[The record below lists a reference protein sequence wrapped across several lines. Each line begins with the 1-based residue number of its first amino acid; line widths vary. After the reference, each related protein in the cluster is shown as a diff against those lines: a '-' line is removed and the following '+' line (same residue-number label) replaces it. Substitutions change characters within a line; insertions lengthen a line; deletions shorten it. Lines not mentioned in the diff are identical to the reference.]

1 MSWHF
6 FCALEVWRV
15 RLAMSRL
22 PGEPLACGS
31 ESKAQVESSA
41 EVVSSQQAAS
51 ERDAEGGVEEQQTDL
66 KDEKGRLLDVLR
78 C

>member
-1 MSWHF
+1 
-6 FCALEVWRV
+6 
-15 RLAMSRL
+15 MSRL